1 MASRG
6 RHPAGMTS
14 IDGQQQPVLRAY
26 RGPPCRIEGC
36 EGVARY
42 GRKGEDA
49 PVCCSQHRT
58 PEMADLTNA
67 ICQEPTCVKRAIY
80 GISARRQWCSLH
92 KPAGAVNLN
101 RPKRPGEPPS
111 YYHQPLPPTHTA
123 AIIVIVPPCHATL
136 IDRE

>member
-1 MASRG
+1 M
-6 RHPAGMTS
+6 
-14 IDGQQQPVLRAY
+14 DGQQQPVLRAY

-101 RPKRPGEPPS
+101 RPKRPGTVLDAVTFFGEVVVVVEGRR
-111 YYHQPLPPTHTA
+111 PL
-123 AIIVIVPPCHATL
+123 L
-136 IDRE
+136 LLFL